1 MQIKYNQE
9 FPKFPYPRVADQS
22 SFAFFVSEE
31 QILIATFGTG
41 FYKFN
46 TDMSPVFSFSK
57 QVSFIYSSQTTNACY
72 PLVKDCPIVY
82 NLTETS
88 NYVTSK
94 ESTYDPFTALL
105 SSSLSNPNSIA
116 IEHIKEGELES
127 QSSSC
132 KKPQF
137 SINPN
142 S

>member
-1 MQIKYNQE
+1 MQIKYNKE
-9 FPKFPYPRVADQS
+9 FPKFSSPSVADQS

-31 QILIATFGTG
+31 QILIASFGTG

-46 TDMSPVFSFSK
+46 TDTSPLFSFTQ
-57 QVSFIYSSQTTNACY
+57 QVSFIYSSQTTNACF
-72 PLVKDCPIVY
+72 PLVKDCPIVF
-82 NLTETS
+82 NLTEIS

-94 ESTYDPFTALL
+94 ESTYDPFTALS
-105 SSSLSNPNSIA
+105 SSSLSNPNTIVL
-116 IEHIKEGELES
+116 EDIKESKLET

-142 S
+142 N